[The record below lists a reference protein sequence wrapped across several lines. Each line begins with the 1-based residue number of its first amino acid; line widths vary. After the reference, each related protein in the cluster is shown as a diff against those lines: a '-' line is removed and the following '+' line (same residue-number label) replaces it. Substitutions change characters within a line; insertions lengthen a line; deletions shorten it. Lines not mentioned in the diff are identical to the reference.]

1 MIPRCLLLLL
11 AVASLDAAPLPRI
24 QVSPGGK
31 HFVEEGSGQAFVPWG
46 FNYDH
51 DAKGRLIEDYWH
63 DEWPAVVGDF
73 EEMKALGANVVR
85 IHLQLGKVMRTA
97 EQPDPKTL
105 ERLARLIDLAGGKGL
120 YLDLTGLGCYHAKDI
135 PAWYDALP
143 EKERWAVQARFWKA
157 VAETAKGRPEI
168 FCYDLM
174 NEPLAP
180 GGDKVETEWL
190 AGELGGKHFVQRI
203 ALDPAGRKPVE
214 IARDWIR
221 QMSDSIRAVDRDT
234 LLTVGVIPWATV
246 FPNAKPLFHSP
257 EAGKPLD
264 FVSVHFYPERGKIDE
279 ALKALAV
286 YEVGKPLLIEEI
298 FPLKCDLGELES
310 FIDRSSATVDGWV
323 GFYWGTPPAEL
334 AGDDIGSAITRGWLE
349 YFQRSAARMKAGG
362 KRVEKPLK

>member
-1 MIPRCLLLLL
+1 MILRALTFLF
-11 AVASLDAAPLPRI
+11 AVASLAAAPLPRI
-24 QVSPGGK
+24 AVSPDGK
-31 HFVEEGSGQAFVPWG
+31 HFVEKGSDRVFVPWG

-51 DAKGRLIEDYWH
+51 DSKGRLIEDYWH

-85 IHLQLGKVMRTA
+85 IHLQLGKVMITPD
-97 EQPDPKTL
+97 QPDPKTL
-105 ERLARLIDLAGGKGL
+105 ARLARLIDLAGEKGL

-135 PAWYDALP
+135 PPWYDALP
-143 EKERWAVQARFWKA
+143 EAKRWAVQARFWKA

-174 NEPLAP
+174 NEPIVP
-180 GGDKVETEWL
+180 GGDKIETEWL

-214 IARDWIR
+214 IARDWVR
-221 QMSDSIRAVDRDT
+221 QMSDSIREVDRDT

-286 YEVGKPLLIEEI
+286 YEVGKPLVIEEI
-298 FPLKCDLGELES
+298 FPLKCDLAELEN
-310 FIDRSSATVDGWV
+310 FIDRSSATVDGWI
-323 GFYWGTPPAEL
+323 GFYWGTPPDQLDTKEMS
-334 AGDDIGSAITRGWLE
+334 GAITRGWLE
-349 YFQRSAARMKAGG
+349 YFQRNAARMKAGG
-362 KRVEKPLK
+362 KPIESPGK